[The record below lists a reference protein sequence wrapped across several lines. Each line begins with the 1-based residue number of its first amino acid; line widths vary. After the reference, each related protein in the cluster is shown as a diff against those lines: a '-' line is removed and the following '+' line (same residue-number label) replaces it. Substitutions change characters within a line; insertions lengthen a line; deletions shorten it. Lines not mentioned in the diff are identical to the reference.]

1 MSRTAVALERLA
13 IAAASVAL
21 SVGLIA
27 VLSGFF
33 TSRDA
38 AGVAAGSAP
47 GQAFRDLGHRA
58 LANGQARPA
67 YNSSPP
73 TSGPHRPQPIS
84 RDGVA
89 IDDDQLLTS
98 LQAGDVVIFYAS
110 RTPPAGLSALA
121 RQVAGRFSP
130 ALAAAGQAVILAPRP
145 GVDGI
150 VAVAWAHM
158 QRVNSAGD
166 PALRAFMTYW
176 LGRGATG
183 RCC

>member
-38 AGVAAGSAP
+38 AGIAAGSAP
-47 GQAFRDLGHRA
+47 GQAFPDLGHRA
-58 LANGQARPA
+58 LANGQPRPA
-67 YNSSPP
+67 YDSSPP
-73 TSGPHRPQPIS
+73 TSGPHRRQPIS

-89 IDDDQLLTS
+89 IDDDQLLTA
-98 LQAGDVVIFYAS
+98 LQAGNVVVFYPAP
-110 RTPPAGLSALA
+110 TPPAGLSALA
-121 RQVAGRFSP
+121 RDVAGRFSP

-145 GVDGI
+145 GVHGV
-150 VAVAWAHM
+150 VALAWTRM
-158 QRVNSAGD
+158 ERVNSTRD
-166 PALRAFMTYW
+166 PALRAFVKYW
-176 LGRGATG
+176 LGRG
-183 RCC
+183 CC